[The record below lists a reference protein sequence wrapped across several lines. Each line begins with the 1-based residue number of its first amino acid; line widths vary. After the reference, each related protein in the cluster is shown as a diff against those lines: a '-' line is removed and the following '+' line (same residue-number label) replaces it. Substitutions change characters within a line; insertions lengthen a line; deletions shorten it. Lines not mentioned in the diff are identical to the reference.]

1 MAPQLRWCSPQGRQ
15 TITSSTL
22 KLVPQWPNG
31 LYPYQPDLVARI
43 LDGQDLL
50 CVQQT
55 GGGKSALFAIPILV
69 SQEMNRNP
77 HLYPNLPMHALPQ
90 GVVVTPTKGLAA
102 NIVLELKQLGIKA
115 LAYCH
120 ETITEARKA
129 GCTLVETI
137 TECKIWSNVCVDP
150 EHLRDKAWR
159 QISDC
164 GAYRLVYGCT
174 DEAHLVNLW
183 GAGFRP
189 DFRHIGGFFRGR
201 LPSSMSV
208 SALSATLQPGA
219 ATQSVC
225 SSLGMLGDNFYEHR
239 SSNERPNTWFIM
251 LPLQNGFGSHVFPQL
266 LFYLNSGRK
275 AAIHCR
281 TIKDVLRV
289 FLYLWRSLPPGPRR
303 LRWIKMYQSLRST
316 EENKA
321 ILQSLDED
329 PECQVAVATVASAN
343 GLNVKS
349 LLDSISLGF
358 PETVDQL
365 WQEKGRVGRNPDTVA
380 RGIVLYQPKARA
392 AAEKQVASAS
402 LLSHHSGVSKSKRA
416 PKTLEP
422 QKARVLTEDTC
433 YISAFNEIYQNPP
446 LETSS
451 LDYVAAGRH
460 LPCSLCV
467 ARHGLQVDI
476 PAPRLPPGVELPLF
490 VDSSSPD
497 PPSAAE
503 KKFKLSKKE
512 RLRAEAELLVRVFFF
527 DLLYTICAIR
537 TERVLS
543 ANRNHPKSSYFPAL
557 LVGAVLNNLLVLDSL
572 SKLESLLQS
581 WAFASSYR
589 ARLYA
594 VIHSLRATILSDR
607 E

>member
-15 TITSSTL
+15 TITSITL

-31 LYPYQPDLVARI
+31 LYPYQLDLVARI

-77 HLYPNLPMHALPQ
+77 HLYPNLPTHALPQ
-90 GVVVTPTKGLAA
+90 GIIVTPTKGLAA
-102 NIVLELKQLGIKA
+102 NIVLELEQLGIKA

-129 GCTLVETI
+129 GRNLVEEI
-137 TECKIWSNVCVDP
+137 TECKTWSIVCVDP

-164 GAYRLVYGCT
+164 AAYCARLVYGCT
-174 DEAHLVNLW
+174 DEAHLINLW

-208 SALSATLQPGA
+208 FALSATLQPGT
-219 ATQSVC
+219 ATQSV
-225 SSLGMLGDNFYEHR
+225 
-239 SSNERPNTWFIM
+239 
-251 LPLQNGFGSHVFPQL
+251 HVFPQL

-281 TIKDVLRV
+281 TIQDVLRV
-289 FLYLWRSLPPGPRR
+289 FLYLWRSLPPGPHR
-303 LRWIKMYQSLRST
+303 LRRIKMYHSLRST

-321 ILQSLDED
+321 ILKSLDED
-329 PECQVAVATVASAN
+329 PECQVVVATVAFAN

-380 RGIVLYQPKARA
+380 RGIVLYQPNARA
-392 AAEKQVASAS
+392 AAEKQVAGAS
-402 LLSHHSGVSKSKRA
+402 LL
-416 PKTLEP
+416 
-422 QKARVLTEDTC
+422 
-433 YISAFNEIYQNPP
+433 F
-446 LETSS
+446 
-451 LDYVAAGRH
+451 
-460 LPCSLCV
+460 
-467 ARHGLQVDI
+467 
-476 PAPRLPPGVELPLF
+476 
-490 VDSSSPD
+490 
-497 PPSAAE
+497 
-503 KKFKLSKKE
+503 
-512 RLRAEAELLVRVFFF
+512 
-527 DLLYTICAIR
+527 
-537 TERVLS
+537 
-543 ANRNHPKSSYFPAL
+543 SSYQDIEMKSFQIPMSR
-557 LVGAVLNNLLVLDSL
+557 VYPSQNVHQKV
-572 SKLESLLQS
+572 
-581 WAFASSYR
+581 
-589 ARLYA
+589 
-594 VIHSLRATILSDR
+594 
-607 E
+607 